1 MPIRFL
7 VPVGLR
13 AELLDLYTSKPEY
26 NVSTG
31 GRFQHK
37 VALSGGIVCIFEAL
51 SCQLAIITTPP
62 HVSALPG

>member
-31 GRFQHK
+31 GQFQHK
-37 VALSGGIVCIFEAL
+37 VALSGAAFLKRYPAN
-51 SCQLAIITTPP
+51 SQ
-62 HVSALPG
+62 